1 MELEDDGD
9 SIQIEDNIWLAA
21 SDGATDRVL
30 AFLSTNN
37 DANVKDENGFTP
49 LMAAV
54 SDRHAAL
61 AQLLIDRGA
70 KPNAKDLDGNTP
82 LHYADSI
89 ECLKLLLSHGADLNR
104 KNKSGE
110 TPLDYK
116 KEELRELEEEAD
128 LEEEERDNGHLA
140 ALVAAFEQEKANL
153 ESQANK
159 MKKVVHV

>member
-89 ECLKLLLSHGADLNR
+89 ECWITKR
-104 KNKSGE
+104 KSCENWKKKPIWKRKSG
-110 TPLDYK
+110 TMAISPPWSLHSNK
-116 KEELRELEEEAD
+116 KKQISSPKQTR
-128 LEEEERDNGHLA
+128 
-140 ALVAAFEQEKANL
+140 
-153 ESQANK
+153 
-159 MKKVVHV
+159 